1 MQRSLVSAI
10 IASHTTEPAREGEI
24 CKVRVDFA
32 FANDITAAPA
42 VAAFGEMGAD
52 RVFAPERCAVQPD
65 HFTPNTDIASAEQTQ
80 KGRVFALAQGIR
92 YWEVGRVG
100 VEHAFLPE
108 QGLILPGDIIIGADS
123 HTCTGGALGALASGV
138 GSSDLAAVWALG

>member
-10 IASHTTEPAREGEI
+10 IASHATEPAREGEI

-52 RVFAPERCAVQPD
+52 RVFASD
-65 HFTPNTDIASAEQTQ
+65 HVGDALDF
-80 KGRVFALAQGIR
+80 FALRLQNAFRNIYGSRLFHDRLMPAHAIAH
-92 YWEVGRVG
+92 EDDKS
-100 VEHAFLPE
+100 EHRSAHQHFFAFF
-108 QGLILPGDIIIGADS
+108 
-123 HTCTGGALGALASGV
+123 H
-138 GSSDLAAVWALG
+138 